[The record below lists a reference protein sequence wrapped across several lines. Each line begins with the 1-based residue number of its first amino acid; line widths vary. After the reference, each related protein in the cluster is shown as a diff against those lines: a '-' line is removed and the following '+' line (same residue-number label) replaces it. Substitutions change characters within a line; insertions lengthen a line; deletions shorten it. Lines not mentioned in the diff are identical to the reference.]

1 MSRPGEGRALIN
13 SQALYQLSYRGIVCS
28 ITYLSRGH
36 GAPPSKTRPVAGAP
50 AEMGTPRRG
59 IAVPL
64 MSTAMKLIRLGL
76 LIGAIVT
83 TAATCAM
90 NGAVPPPGSPTT
102 LMYGWEHHFSID
114 WTAVEQTGNTR
125 RVSGYVQSHHGE
137 FATHLR
143 VLAQGIDTSGAVVG
157 QRIAYVPGGVGGF
170 GRAYFIVP
178 GLPIADS
185 YRVSVW
191 DYAWNQAPG
200 NRIP

>member
-1 MSRPGEGRALIN
+1 
-13 SQALYQLSYRGIVCS
+13 
-28 ITYLSRGH
+28 
-36 GAPPSKTRPVAGAP
+36 
-50 AEMGTPRRG
+50 MGTRRRG
-59 IAVPL
+59 VVVPL
-64 MSTAMKLIRLGL
+64 LDTAMKLIRFGL

-83 TAATCAM
+83 TTASCATS
-90 NGAVPPPGSPTT
+90 GAVPPPGSPTT

-125 RVSGYVQSHHGE
+125 RVSGYVQNHNGE

-143 VLAQGIDTSGAVVG
+143 VLAQAVDSTGAVLG

-191 DYAWNQAPG
+191 DYTWNQAPG
-200 NRIP
+200 SPIP

>member
-1 MSRPGEGRALIN
+1 VSH
-13 SQALYQLSYRGIVCS
+13 
-28 ITYLSRGH
+28 GH
-36 GAPPSKTRPVAGAP
+36 GAPRRKTR
-50 AEMGTPRRG
+50 RRG
-59 IAVPL
+59 LPGGENGNA
-64 MSTAMKLIRLGL
+64 GL

-83 TAATCAM
+83 MGAGCAT

-102 LMYGWEHHFSID
+102 LMSGWEHHFSID

-125 RVSGYVQSHHGE
+125 RVSGYVSNHNGE

-143 VLAQGIDTSGAVVG
+143 VLAQALDPAGAVVG

-178 GLPIADS
+178 SLPIADS

-191 DYAWNQAPG
+191 DYTWNQAPG
-200 NRIP
+200 SRAALTARPARQRPLEKDQALPEFRLGPHGRFKPPRQSIPREFDAERLTL